1 MTNRIA
7 LITGATSGIGEAFA
21 RKFASQ
27 NYDLIITGRREEKIK
42 ALASEL
48 VSKCNINVEIIISEL
63 SNSDAINTLVKKIQD
78 TKNLEVLIN
87 NAGYVKPRS
96 KFNDQDITAHDNM
109 LIAHCQAT
117 MKFVY
122 AALPNMISNKKG
134 IIINVSSIMGFYPFC
149 MQPMYTATKA
159 FVGIFTESLN
169 LELKR
174 TGVKAQALYPGVTY
188 SDFHKKIGL
197 DENKKT
203 RTVAWLWQSPMHPKR
218 VVEDSLRCL
227 EKNKTLCIP
236 GFRNKVITLF
246 HSVKRFF

>member
-1 MTNRIA
+1 MADKIA
-7 LITGATSGIGEAFA
+7 LITGATSGIGAAFA
-21 RKFASQ
+21 EKFASQ

-48 VSKCNINVEIIISEL
+48 VSKYNINVEVIISEL
-63 SNSDAINTLVKKIQD
+63 SNSHTINALVKKIQD

-109 LIAHCQAT
+109 LTAHCQAT

-159 FVGIFTESLN
+159 FIDIFTESLN
-169 LELKR
+169 LELKE
-174 TGVKAQALYPGVTY
+174 TGVKAQVLCPGVTY
-188 SDFHKKIGL
+188 SDFHKNIGVNE
-197 DENKKT
+197 DKKA
-203 RTVAWLWQSPMHPKR
+203 RTSSFLWQSPMKPKV
-218 VVEDSLRCL
+218 VVETSLKYL
-227 EKNKTLCIP
+227 E
-236 GFRNKVITLF
+236 RNKVICIPGLRNKIITML
-246 HSVKRFF
+246 HSLKRFF